1 VSATGWLLAGCIV
14 ALILLL
20 ILIAYATGRGRP

>member
-1 VSATGWLLAGCIV
+1 MSGWLLAGTIV

-20 ILIAYATGRGRP
+20 ILIAYDTGRTRR